1 MVCDKSLDEIDR
13 STAAW
18 IRKFAKASNKNGS
31 MTIQEAC
38 RGHKPYWWS
47 LRPKQANIF
56 TAINPYTRFFFTY
69 SETPVTLGQRLIG
82 FTVKPEQDVRL
93 ITALLNS
100 AISLMTIELRG
111 VSRNLGVLDLNAN
124 FFKELSF
131 LNPSLLNAD
140 QKQEILDAF
149 KPLEN
154 RKIDVVFNEVR
165 MADRVN
171 FDKTV
176 LRCFGIDVKLLGA
189 IYELLTETA
198 YNRVTMK
205 ERSAESCNYSFSY
218 LGLLSNAHHDGTT
231 QQILASFQ

>member
-1 MVCDKSLDEIDR
+1 
-13 STAAW
+13 
-18 IRKFAKASNKNGS
+18 

-82 FTVKPEQDVRL
+82 FTVKPGQDVRL

-176 LRCFGIDVKLLGA
+176 LRSFGIDVKLLGA

-205 ERSAESCNYSFSY
+205 ERSAES
-218 LGLLSNAHHDGTT
+218 
-231 QQILASFQ
+231 